1 MNFSV
6 YTIIFNECLTP
17 EQKRIIESSI
27 ESMQQKMVIKAE
39 EKIDNITKIKKGWRG
54 EMIKR
59 IPGGM
64 AGLEAIE
71 TGRAL
76 IRANATKYIY
86 FEWPDAST
94 MKLFYCS
101 ERLKGLPVVD
111 EGKIIKGFRKF
122 IFPDMGL
129 SADPLVKKE
138 IVDVEL

>member
-1 MNFSV
+1 MKFSV

-17 EQKRIIESSI
+17 EQKHVIESSI
-27 ESMQQKMVIKAE
+27 ESMQIEIISKAE

-54 EMIKR
+54 AMLKR

-71 TGRAL
+71 AGRA
-76 IRANATKYIY
+76 IIKANATKYIY

-101 ERLKGLPVVD
+101 ERLKGLPVID
-111 EGKIIKGFRKF
+111 EGRIIKGFRKF
-122 IFPDMGL
+122 IFPDMNL
-129 SADPLVKKE
+129 SADPLIKKE
-138 IVDVEL
+138 IIEMS